1 MCVKSLKSQKKFVI
15 LESLVSL
22 EHIKKELKNLNI
34 GKNTQISDT
43 TTKIIKKNKD
53 FLPPLSC
60 SILLTTR
67 YVSLI
72 SPITLNLQR

>member
-43 TTKIIKKNKD
+43 TIKIIKKNKD
-53 FLPPLSC
+53 FLPPYRVLFC
-60 SILLTTR
+60 
-67 YVSLI
+67 
-72 SPITLNLQR
+72 